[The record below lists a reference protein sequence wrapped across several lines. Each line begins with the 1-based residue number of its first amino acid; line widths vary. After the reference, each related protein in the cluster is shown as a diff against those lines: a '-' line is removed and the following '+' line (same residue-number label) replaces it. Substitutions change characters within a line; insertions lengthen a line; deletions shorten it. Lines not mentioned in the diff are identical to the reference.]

1 MQAAMTAGSAEITGR
16 KQLLK
21 RAFAGS
27 YLELANDLH
36 ACSVM
41 LSFSTHIE

>member
-27 YLELANDLH
+27 YLELANDLR
-36 ACSVM
+36 ACSAM
-41 LSFSTHIE
+41 LSFGTHIE